1 MLNNIHFVWEAQR
14 GGPRRKRKATVAV
27 PPKANPV
34 DIGKMR
40 AKASARGILMRGGAS
55 SLPSLPAQEQGPSP
69 FPQGQMVDI
78 GPTLAALGGN
88 GAFIP
93 GVMPGNALQLS
104 AQQWQ
109 LLANGA
115 FQATVPQGMG
125 LAGANLFPL
134 ASQMPMASTGF
145 QFGSQLAPSPAVWAQ
160 TATNQLAALQQHQ
173 QQLQQQQPQQQQ
185 HQAHYF
191 LNPGAMATPVNPA
204 NLQTEPPNKMHNVSG
219 DENGHSQFAE
229 NFVANHLG
237 NDNTREAQ
245 NVDKKLSAAG
255 IDDKDDA
262 IFYDA
267 SS

>member
-34 DIGKMR
+34 DIGKLR
-40 AKASARGILMRGGAS
+40 AKASARGNLMRGGAS
-55 SLPSLPAQEQGPSP
+55 ALPSLPAQEPGPSP

-88 GAFIP
+88 AAFIP

-115 FQATVPQGMG
+115 FQATAPQAMG
-125 LAGANLFPL
+125 LAGATLFPL

-160 TATNQLAALQQHQ
+160 TATNQLAALQQ
-173 QQLQQQQPQQQQ
+173 QQLQQQPQQQQ
-185 HQAHYF
+185 HQALFF
-191 LNPGAMATPVNPA
+191 LNPAAMATPVNPA
-204 NLQTEPPNKMHNVSG
+204 NLQTEPSNKMQNVTV

-229 NFVANHLG
+229 NFVANHLE
-237 NDNTREAQ
+237 NDNTREAP
-245 NVDKKLSAAG
+245 NGDKKLSAAG
-255 IDDKDDA
+255 IDDKDNA